1 MAGSILDRGNG
12 KYKLSY
18 MKNKERYNT
27 TITATNMEEA
37 QELLDKFVNS
47 VNKLSTIDIR
57 TCTLSEFVD
66 LYFENYAYEM
76 LAEECSYNYRKTL
89 DNWVLP
95 KIGDTLL
102 IECTSEFFI
111 KYFEWLSKQ
120 ISPKTHK
127 LLSVGSKEKI
137 FGVISS
143 VFRCAVSWKLFTTN
157 PLYEARPDE
166 FKRKAKTKVANVQSR
181 CLTMEESRRLIKA
194 LNSVDLKYQIIVHLA
209 IIGGLRRSEILGI
222 KWQNINFKNRSLDI
236 KQSSQYV
243 PQKGY
248 VEGDLKN
255 ETSERTI
262 ALPQSTILM
271 LLDYKMQVSGYD
283 NDFVFINDKGR
294 RKGLRMNPISVTAW
308 FKRFRESIQ
317 LPPEVPLHGLRHTNA
332 TILITTGI
340 NVKNVSSR
348 LGHSNIGTTLN
359 VYSHALTSVDKVA
372 GNTLD
377 KILFKRKNNK
387 FKIQKKKKEDVLE

>member
-1 MAGSILDRGNG
+1 MAGSILYRGNG

-18 MKNKERYNT
+18 MKNTQRYNT
-27 TITATNMEEA
+27 TVTAVDMAEA
-37 QELLDKFVNS
+37 EELLKKFINS
-47 VNKLSTIDIR
+47 VNKLSNIDIR
-57 TCTLSEFVD
+57 KCTLSEFVD
-66 LYFENYAYEM
+66 LYFEYYAYEM
-76 LAEECSYNYRKTL
+76 LAQECYYNYRKTL

-95 KIGDTLL
+95 KIGDALL
-102 IECTSEFFI
+102 IECTSDFFI
-111 KYFEWLSKQ
+111 KYLEWLSKQ

-143 VFRCAVSWKLFTTN
+143 VFSCAVMWKLFAIN
-157 PLYEARPDE
+157 PLYAARPDE
-166 FKRKAKTKVANVQSR
+166 FKRKAKNKLATVQSR
-181 CLTMEESRRLIKA
+181 CLTLEESRKLIKA
-194 LNSVDLKYQIIVHLA
+194 LHTVDLKYQIIVHLA

-222 KWQNINFKNRSLDI
+222 KWQNIDLKNHTLDI

-243 PQKGY
+243 PKKGY
-248 VEGDLKN
+248 VVGEVKN

-262 ALPQSTILM
+262 ALPKSTVLM
-271 LLDYKMQVSGYD
+271 LLDYKMNTTGYD

-294 RKGLRMNPISVTAW
+294 RKGLRLNPVSVTAW
-308 FKRFRESIQ
+308 FKRFRESID

-332 TILITTGI
+332 TILITKGI

-377 KILFKRKNNK
+377 KILFKRKHA
-387 FKIQKKKKEDVLE
+387 FRIQKKKKEDVLV

>member
-1 MAGSILDRGNG
+1 MAGSILPRGNG

-18 MKNKERYNT
+18 MKNGERYNT
-27 TITATNMEEA
+27 TVTATDMTEA
-37 QELLDKFVNS
+37 QELLEKFVNS
-47 VNKLSTIDIR
+47 VNKLSNIDIR
-57 TCTLSEFVD
+57 KCTLSEFVD
-66 LYFENYAYEM
+66 LYFDNYAYEM
-76 LAEECSYNYRKTL
+76 LAAECVYNYRRAL

-95 KIGDTLL
+95 KIGDALL
-102 IECTSEFFI
+102 IECTSNFFI

-120 ISPKTHK
+120 YSPRTHK

-137 FGVISS
+137 FGVVSS
-143 VFRCAVSWKLFTTN
+143 VFSCAVTWKLFDTN
-157 PLYEARPDE
+157 PLYDARPDE
-166 FKRKAKTKVANVQSR
+166 FKRKAKSKVANVQTR

-194 LNSVDLKYQIIVHLA
+194 LNTVDLKYQIIVHLA

-222 KWQNINFKNRSLDI
+222 KWSNIDFKNRTLDI
-236 KQSSQYV
+236 RQSSQYI
-243 PQKGY
+243 PKKGY
-248 VEGDLKN
+248 VEGNLKN

-262 ALPQSTILM
+262 ALPYSTILM
-271 LLDYKMQVSGYD
+271 LLDYKMQTSGYD

-294 RKGLRMNPISVTAW
+294 RKGLRLNPNSVTAW
-308 FKRFRESIQ
+308 FKRFRESIN

-332 TILITTGI
+332 TILITSGI

-377 KILFKRKNNK
+377 KILFKRKHK
-387 FKIQKKKKEDVLE
+387 FRIKKKKKEDVLA

>member
-1 MAGSILDRGNG
+1 MAGSILYRGNG

-18 MKNKERYNT
+18 MKDCQRYNT
-27 TITATNMEEA
+27 TVTAADMPEA
-37 QELLDKFVNS
+37 EELLEKFVNS
-47 VNKLSTIDIR
+47 VNKLSNIDIR
-57 TCTLSEFVD
+57 KCTLTEFVD
-66 LYFENYAYEM
+66 LYFEHYAYEM
-76 LAEECSYNYRKTL
+76 LAEECNYNYRKTL

-95 KIGDTLL
+95 KIGDALL

-111 KYFEWLSKQ
+111 KYLEWLSKQ

-143 VFRCAVSWKLFTTN
+143 VFSCAVMWKLFSVN
-157 PLYEARPDE
+157 PLYAARPDE
-166 FKRKAKTKVANVQSR
+166 FKRKAKNKLATVQSR
-181 CLTMEESRRLIKA
+181 CLTVEESRRLIKA
-194 LNSVDLKYQIIVHLA
+194 LHTVDLKYQIIVHLA

-222 KWQNINFKNRSLDI
+222 QWQNIDLKNRTLDI
-236 KQSSQYV
+236 RQSSQYV
-243 PQKGY
+243 PKKGY
-248 VEGDLKN
+248 VVGEVKN

-262 ALPQSTILM
+262 ALPQSTVLM
-271 LLDYKMQVSGYD
+271 LLDYKMQTTGYD

-294 RKGLRMNPISVTAW
+294 RKGLRLNPTSVTAW
-308 FKRFRESIQ
+308 FKRFRESID

-332 TILITTGI
+332 TILITKGI

-377 KILFKRKNNK
+377 KILFKRKHT
-387 FKIQKKKKEDVLE
+387 FRIQKKKKEDVLV